1 MKHNDIDIDTD
12 IDIDEIIEDAQSN
25 LAYNG
30 VYRKREERTMYTRCA
45 LIIVIILCMA
55 FIAIVCGKGTSIGG

>member
-1 MKHNDIDIDTD
+1 MKHND

-30 VYRKREERTMYTRCA
+30 VYRKREERAGIARCI
-45 LIIVIILCMA
+45 LIIASVSLFVIILAVCMCEK
-55 FIAIVCGKGTSIGG
+55 VPV